1 MSDFN
6 PVSSVKEFHTLF
18 DHPVLAAPAV
28 PSEDRCA
35 LRVRLIQEEL
45 DELEQALKEKD
56 IVGVAD
62 ALCDIQYVLAGAVLE
77 TGFAEQFKTLFD
89 EVHRSNMS
97 KACMSEEDANNS
109 AEHYKKTGVDCYVK
123 KKGEHFL
130 IYRTSDNKTLKP
142 LNYSPAQLKELIL

>member
-1 MSDFN
+1 MSEFN
-6 PVSSVKEFHTLF
+6 PVASVKEFHELF
-18 DHPVLAAPAV
+18 DHPVLAAPAI

-45 DELEQALKEKD
+45 DELAEALREND

-77 TGFAEQFKTLFD
+77 TGLSEKFSALFA

-97 KACMSEEDANNS
+97 KACNNEADANTS
-109 AEHYKKTGVDCYVK
+109 AEHYRKTGVECYVK
-123 KKGEHFL
+123 QKGEYFL

-142 LNYSPAQLKELIL
+142 LNYSPAKLVISGQ